1 MPFKKGAFRL
11 AIDLSL
17 PVLPT
22 TIEGT
27 ERLLPTE
34 TLDWRPGAVTL
45 RIHPEISTLG
55 LSSNQV
61 DTLCDKVEAV
71 TRGTA
76 LQRTAEPT
84 PELQA

>member
-1 MPFKKGAFRL
+1 M
-11 AIDLSL
+11 
-17 PVLPT
+17 

-45 RIHPEISTLG
+45 RIHPEISTLELG
-55 LSSNQV
+55 SNQV
-61 DTLCDKVEAV
+61 DTLCNQVEAV
-71 TRGTA
+71 TRGTPR
-76 LQRTAEPT
+76 QRTAALT